1 MLSRRELITAGAAA
15 PLAAGFPAPSDA
27 YASPESEAAWQSER
41 EGQREIARSITQVD
55 ATLRS
60 ALLTNT
66 LAHGVIARI
75 RAQMEQ
81 YFRASSKF
89 PDFIEVGVAVFM
101 DVYDWHVRHRQPL
114 TVTRAPDGRY
124 WMQFMFSTLILRGEV
139 DPAHVGI
146 PYDKA

>member
-1 MLSRRELITAGAAA
+1 MLSRRELITAGAAG
-15 PLAAGFPAPSDA
+15 PLAAGLPAPFSER
-27 YASPESEAAWQSER
+27 ASPESEATLQSER
-41 EGQREIARSITQVD
+41 EGQREIARSILQVES
-55 ATLRS
+55 TLRG

-66 LAHGVIARI
+66 LAHGFIGKI

-81 YFRASSKF
+81 FFRASNKF
-89 PDFIEVGVAVFM
+89 PDYIEVGVAVFM

-114 TVTRAPDGRY
+114 VVTRGPDGRY
-124 WMQFMFSTLILRGEV
+124 WLQFMFSTLILRGEV